1 MIRVTYAAVLL
12 IGIFPGIANSQY
24 LSPDRGC
31 KTLPGTTNIDFSKP
45 CEVPS
50 TQPAKKLQSPA
61 SVDDRPERK
70 VAEPTGSPP
79 AIPSVAECETQIVAN
94 KNLQILKGKVD
105 LLYSANPPIEILA
118 NNKVPSKMEKVAIS
132 LWVEEQKRCSAPG
145 IAYHKSQSREI
156 GAIYEQAYTEM
167 YISAS
172 DLYQGKITYGDFAKA
187 GVRRHQEIR
196 DRISVVVTKF
206 FEQKAERERQEA
218 RAREFEEEQK
228 RADLAR
234 SQENE
239 RQRQIQVLMMQKQQQ
254 QQYYQQQQYQQQRED
269 YLDQACLNRARNQ
282 IERAQCGIAAG
293 ARGIVR
299 GLAQ

>member
-1 MIRVTYAAVLL
+1 MKFFFGSMGAIWLFLAGSVVAAEM
-12 IGIFPGIANSQY
+12 
-24 LSPDRGC
+24 
-31 KTLPGTTNIDFSKP
+31 T
-45 CEVPS
+45 
-50 TQPAKKLQSPA
+50 
-61 SVDDRPERK
+61 
-70 VAEPTGSPP
+70 
-79 AIPSVAECETQIVAN
+79 VAECEAQIVAN
-94 KNLQILKGKVD
+94 KNFQVLKGKLD

-118 NNKVPSKMEKVAIS
+118 NAKVPSKKEKAAIS

-145 IAYHKSQSREI
+145 IAYHKSRSAEI
-156 GAIYEQAYTEM
+156 GAIYDQAYAEM
-167 YISAS
+167 YMSAA

-206 FEQKAERERQEA
+206 LEQKAERERQEA

-228 RADLAR
+228 RAELAR
-234 SQENE
+234 AQENE
-239 RQRQIQVLMMQKQQQ
+239 RQRRNQVLMMQQQQ
-254 QQYYQQQQYQQQRED
+254 QQQAQQQQYQQQQYQQQRED

-282 IERAQCGIAAG
+282 LERAQCGIAAG